1 MSAYLAYYMT
11 GLIMIPVFIFSLIC
25 QAMVKSRYRKYSSI
39 RNSLGMTGAQA
50 ADRLLR
56 SRGITDVKI
65 RRISG
70 QLTDHYNPKTN
81 EICLSAAVYDSPS
94 IAAVGI
100 ACHEAGHACQYASNY
115 FPIKLR
121 NLVIPMT
128 RFGSYL
134 GIPLVLIG
142 LFLTFEPLIYF
153 GIILYSA
160 VAVFQLVTLPVEF
173 NASSRALKI
182 IDEQGFLHGE
192 EYRGAK
198 KVLAAAAMTY
208 VAALV
213 SALATLL
220 RLLILVNRRR

>member
-1 MSAYLAYYMT
+1 
-11 GLIMIPVFIFSLIC
+11 MIPVFIFALVC
-25 QAMVKSRYRKYSSI
+25 QLMVKSRYKKYSAI
-39 RNSLGMTGAQA
+39 RNSAGMTGAQA

-56 SRGITDVKI
+56 SQGITNVKI

-70 QLTDHYNPKTN
+70 TLTDHYNPKTN
-81 EICLSAAVYDSPS
+81 EICLSEGVYDSPS
-94 IAAVGI
+94 IAAVGV
-100 ACHEAGHACQYASNY
+100 ACHEAGHACQYANNY
-115 FPIKLR
+115 FPIKIR
-121 NLVIPMT
+121 NSVIPIT
-128 RFGSYL
+128 KFGSSL
-134 GIPLVLIG
+134 GIPLVLLGI
-142 LFLTFEPLIYF
+142 LFTFEPLIYV

-160 VAVFQLVTLPVEF
+160 VAFFQLATLPVEF
-173 NASSRALKI
+173 NASSRALRA

-220 RLLILVNRRR
+220 RLLLLVNRRR